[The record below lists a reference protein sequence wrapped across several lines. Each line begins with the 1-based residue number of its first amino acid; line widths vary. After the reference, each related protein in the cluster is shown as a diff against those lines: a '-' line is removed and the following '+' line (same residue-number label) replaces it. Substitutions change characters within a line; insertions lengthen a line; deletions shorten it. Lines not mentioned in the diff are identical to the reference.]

1 MAHKTSTSRILPLPE
16 NATHICNPFRVM
28 LSWSNRLVNKYPGLI
43 RGFVFIFLFF
53 LMFGCNNRESWDESY
68 ARGQMLYRQNRYQEA
83 LRHASVSLN
92 AARHFEDV
100 DHYRILQSLYL
111 LASINDQLQKHET
124 ADHFYTRCLSTIRDQ
139 DQADIQQTYTIYRD
153 YSHFLHRLNDI
164 RGALAI
170 NSELLEYLKTH
181 GHPNQITPEKL
192 GQLYFDQAVYY
203 TAYEK
208 YESALIY
215 IQWAVRILEN
225 HYGSTS
231 PRLVDPLYLLST
243 VYYHLG
249 NYHLGRQTAEL
260 GLAIAG
266 NRHDVSKQKE
276 ARLLMIAAR
285 NMRGQKAV
293 LTARNYY
300 EAALNLLDPSTGVY
314 TPELEKIYS
323 GLSELSL
330 ILNEPLK
337 AVSYQILAANTSEA
351 LWGKTH
357 SNTLR
362 QLVKLSDIYRHTGD
376 EEKALRIEYE
386 VRQRISSLIN

>member
-1 MAHKTSTSRILPLPE
+1 M
-16 NATHICNPFRVM
+16 
-28 LSWSNRLVNKYPGLI
+28 VNTQYSLI
-43 RGFVFIFLFF
+43 RRFTVFTLLF
-53 LMFGCNNRESWDESY
+53 LMFGCDTRESWDESY
-68 ARGQMLYRQNRYQEA
+68 ARGQILYRQNRYQEA
-83 LRHASVSLN
+83 LHNASVSLN
-92 AARHFEDV
+92 ATRHFKDV
-100 DHYRILQSLYL
+100 DQYRILQSLYL
-111 LASINDQLQKHET
+111 LASINDQLKKHET
-124 ADHFYTRCLSTIRDQ
+124 ADHFYSRCLSLIRNSDR
-139 DQADIQQTYTIYRD
+139 ADIQQVYPIYRD
-153 YSHFLHRLNDI
+153 YSRFLHRLNDI
-164 RGALAI
+164 RGALAM
-170 NSELLEYLKTH
+170 NAELLEYLKIH
-181 GHPNQITPEKL
+181 KHEGDLAPDKL
-192 GQLYFDQAVYY
+192 GMLYFDQAVYY
-203 TAYEK
+203 TSYEK
-208 YESALIY
+208 YESALNY

-243 VYYHLG
+243 VYFHLG
-249 NYHLGRQTAEL
+249 EYHLGRQTAEL
-260 GLAIAG
+260 GLEIARNG
-266 NRHDVSKQKE
+266 QEVSNQKQ

-293 LTARNYY
+293 LTARNHY
-300 EAALNLLDPSTGVY
+300 ESALRLLDPTTGVY

-337 AVSYQILAANTSEA
+337 AVSYQILAVNTSEA

-362 QLVKLSDIYRHTGD
+362 QLVKLSDLYRHTGD

>member
-1 MAHKTSTSRILPLPE
+1 MHSRGCGLMHKYTG
-16 NATHICNPFRVM
+16 
-28 LSWSNRLVNKYPGLI
+28 LVQ
-43 RGFVFIFLFF
+43 GFALIFLFF
-53 LMFGCNNRESWDESY
+53 FMFGCDNRESWDESY

-111 LASINDQLQKHET
+111 LASINDQLKKHET
-124 ADHFYTRCLSTIRDQ
+124 ADHFYSRCLFMIRDL
-139 DQADIQQTYTIYRD
+139 DQADIQQTYLIYRD
-153 YSHFLHRLNDI
+153 YSRFLHRLNDI

-170 NSELLEYLKTH
+170 NAELLEYLKAH
-181 GHPNQITPEKL
+181 RHRHQITPDKL
-192 GQLYFDQAVYY
+192 GQLYFDQALYY

-208 YESALIY
+208 YESALNY
-215 IQWAVRILEN
+215 IRWAVRILEN

-231 PRLVDPLYLLST
+231 PQLIDPLYLLST

-260 GLAIAG
+260 GLEIAG
-266 NRHDVSKQKE
+266 NRHNVSKQKE

-293 LTARNYY
+293 LTARNHY
-300 EAALNLLDPSTGVY
+300 EKALNLLDPSTGVY
-314 TPELEKIYS
+314 TPELEKIYG

-362 QLVKLSDIYRHTGD
+362 QLVKLSDLYRHTGD

>member
-1 MAHKTSTSRILPLPE
+1 MH
-16 NATHICNPFRVM
+16 
-28 LSWSNRLVNKYPGLI
+28 SWGSRLVNIYPGLV
-43 RGFVFIFLFF
+43 RGFAFIFLF
-53 LMFGCNNRESWDESY
+53 LLIFGCNNRESWDESY
-68 ARGQMLYRQNRYQEA
+68 ARGQMLYRQGHYQEA
-83 LRHASVSLN
+83 LRHASISLN
-92 AARHFEDV
+92 AARHFEEV
-100 DHYRILQSLYL
+100 DQYRILQSLYL
-111 LASINDQLQKHET
+111 LASINDQLKKHET
-124 ADHFYTRCLSTIRDQ
+124 ADHFYSRCLSMIRDL

-153 YSHFLHRLNDI
+153 YSRFLHRLNDI

-170 NSELLEYLKTH
+170 NAELLEYLKAH
-181 GHPNQITPEKL
+181 RHRDQISPEKL
-192 GQLYFDQAVYY
+192 GQLYFDQALYY

-208 YESALIY
+208 YESALSY
-215 IQWAVRILEN
+215 IQWAVKILEN

-260 GLAIAG
+260 GLEIAS

-276 ARLLMIAAR
+276 ARLLIIAAR

-293 LTARNYY
+293 PTARNHY

-314 TPELEKIYS
+314 TPELEKIYG
-323 GLSELSL
+323 GLSELSM

-362 QLVKLSDIYRHTGD
+362 QLVKLSDLYRHTGD
-376 EEKALRIEYE
+376 EENALRIEYE